1 MRFVTIDAS
10 VPTRAAAEV
19 FRTLADY
26 ARYPQL
32 TPVVRDVQVWTEES
46 GDLISSWEVNFR
58 NGILRWTERDVMD
71 AEAMRIDFT
80 QIEGDVAEFAG
91 SWLCRVDGDGTAVR
105 FEALV
110 DLGIAS
116 LADVLDPIAART
128 LAETISAI
136 LVGLFGEEVRFDA
149 IDHETTQLPTGALPF
164 LTREAAA

>member
-80 QIEGDVAEFAG
+80 QIDG

>member
-10 VPTRAAAEV
+10 VPARAAAEV

-26 ARYPQL
+26 ARYPEL
-32 TPVVRDVQVWTEES
+32 TPVVRDVHVWTDEE

-71 AEAMRIDFT
+71 VAAMRIEFT
-80 QIEGDVAEFAG
+80 QTEGDIAEFVG
-91 SWLCRVDGDGTAVR
+91 SWLCRPDGDGTAVR

-128 LAETISAI
+128 LAETITGI
-136 LVGLFGEEVRFDA
+136 LVGLFGEDVRFDA
-149 IDHETTQLPTGALPF
+149 IDHETTEVPAGALPF
-164 LTREAAA
+164 RTEAAA

>member
-10 VPTRAAAEV
+10 VPALAAAEV

-26 ARYPQL
+26 ARYPEL
-32 TPVVRDVQVWTEES
+32 TPVVRDVDVWTDES

-58 NGILRWTERDVMD
+58 NGILRWTERDVVD
-71 AEAMRIDFT
+71 EKAMRIDFT

-91 SWLCRVDGDGTAVR
+91 SWLCRADGDSVAVR

-128 LAETISAI
+128 LAETITGI
-136 LVGLFGEEVRFDA
+136 LEGLFGADVRFDA
-149 IDHETTQLPTGALPF
+149 IDHETTQLPAGALPF
-164 LTREAAA
+164 LKEAAA

>member
-10 VPTRAAAEV
+10 VPATAAAEV

-26 ARYPQL
+26 ARYPEL
-32 TPVVRDVQVWTEES
+32 TPVVRDVQVWTDET

-58 NGILRWTERDVMD
+58 NGILRWTERDVVD
-71 AEAMRIDFT
+71 AAAMRIDFT
-80 QIEGDVAEFAG
+80 QTEGDIAEFAG
-91 SWLCRVDGDGTAVR
+91 SWLCRTEGDDTAVR

-128 LAETISAI
+128 LAETITGI
-136 LVGLFGEEVRFDA
+136 LVGLFGQDVRFDA
-149 IDHETTQLPTGALPF
+149 IDHEATQLPAGALPF
-164 LTREAAA
+164 LKGAAA

>member
-1 MRFVTIDAS
+1 
-10 VPTRAAAEV
+10 
-19 FRTLADY
+19 
-26 ARYPQL
+26 
-32 TPVVRDVQVWTEES
+32 
-46 GDLISSWEVNFR
+46 
-58 NGILRWTERDVMD
+58 
-71 AEAMRIDFT
+71 MRIDFT

-136 LVGLFGEEVRFDA
+136 LVGLFGEDVRFDA
-149 IDHETTQLPTGALPF
+149 IDHETTQLPAGALPF
-164 LTREAAA
+164 LQGRRRHDLPGGRTGRARANCCRAWTPRWPPNR